1 MSMPRYLK
9 WVTIGI
15 FNSILRFNIALLS
28 GSRHDLVKLIL
39 TLDILLNCLNI
50 LNTLGRDCVTLS
62 RYNNMP
68 STYNEIWWPVSF
80 TDICPIPW
88 D

>member
-1 MSMPRYLK
+1 MSMPRYFK

-50 LNTLGRDCVTLS
+50 LNTLG
-62 RYNNMP
+62 N
-68 STYNEIWWPVSF
+68 
-80 TDICPIPW
+80 
-88 D
+88 